1 MKHVTGQLSVCELKS
16 YDQRREAYQGTAQHV
31 IWLDEEP
38 PEDIY
43 AECLLRTTKTGDF
56 VGGIILLTFTPL
68 QGRTPLVRQFLKEAV
83 RP

>member
-1 MKHVTGQLSVCELKS
+1 MCF
-16 YDQRREAYQGTAQHV
+16 QGTAQHV

-38 PEDIY
+38 PEDVY

-56 VGGIILLTFTPL
+56 VSGIILLTFTPL